1 MRMFENVVQLADN
14 TISPDARGRLLHV
27 DRRSDGSGSVTMDL
41 NDVYA
46 APTGRPQYER
56 TGNLR
61 LAGGF
66 GDSGVRGLRAFGV
79 DYSGKSGAPC
89 LLAVADKIEGGKN
102 PVWWWPFTS
111 QTFGVGGLKEAA
123 EYKQK
128 DDALGYPGLLKK
140 FDAEARRDVEAF
152 KGKDAEW
159 AKYAAERAE
168 VLKSLKT
175 EGNAF
180 TFSKGAA
187 TLKGTVISPA
197 TPKIQADDLQQLLLG
212 AKCSLGFIVCSGLAV
227 RGGESYFVVATLQ
240 EGEPPKVE
248 SSGAGLDA
256 KVRVGGQTV
265 RFDGQK
271 IVFGE

>member
-1 MRMFENVVQLADN
+1 MARIWAAVLAPLAATGIAGTAAAAETAD
-14 TISPDARGRLLHV
+14 T
-27 DRRSDGSGSVTMDL
+27 

-46 APTGRPQYER
+46 APTGRAQYEKI
-56 TGNLR
+56 GNLR

-66 GDSGVRGLRAFGV
+66 ANSGVRGLRAIGV

-89 LLAVADKIEGGKN
+89 LLAVADKIEGGKSSA
-102 PVWWWPFTS
+102 WWWPFTS
-111 QTFGVGGLKEAA
+111 QTFSVGGLKEAA
-123 EYKQK
+123 EYKQN
-128 DDALGYPGLLKK
+128 DDKLGYPELLKK
-140 FDAEARRDVEAF
+140 FEAEARRNVEAF

-187 TLKGTVISPA
+187 TLKGTVVAPA
-197 TPKIQADDLQQLLLG
+197 TPRIQADDLQQLLLG
-212 AKCSLGFIVCSGLAV
+212 AKCSLGVIVCSGLAV

-240 EGEPPKVE
+240 EGEAPKVE
-248 SSGAGLDA
+248 TTGKGLDA

-271 IVFGE
+271 VVFGE